1 MDVHQGINRPGKELL
16 LAALRH
22 EPLPA
27 VPWVPFA
34 GVHAGKLKGYT
45 AAEVLQDG
53 SKLLASLLAANELY
67 DPDGQP
73 VIFDLQVEAE
83 LLGCDLVWA
92 AKAPPAVAT
101 HPLAAHLTI
110 PDRLPGPDEGRLPM
124 ILDVMR
130 AMKGAV
136 GHKTA
141 LYGLVCGP
149 FTLASHLRG
158 TEIFM
163 DMFDHPDELKELLAY
178 TSSVAMRIANY
189 YITAGMDII
198 AIVDPLVSQISP
210 RHFRNFLLEP
220 FRDIFAWLH
229 VQGVFSSFFVCGD
242 ATKNLEVMCQTAPDC
257 ISIDEN
263 IDLLAAAQIT
273 GRYNVT
279 LAGNIPLTTRMLLGT
294 PQDNMKFV
302 LDLLDAVHVHNE
314 KGEQEGGIQ
323 PQFRNFILS
332 PGCDMPYD
340 TPPENVLGVLQALRD
355 PQAARLMLASYQ
367 AHGFDMPVELPD
379 YASLQRPL
387 VEVFT
392 LDSDTCAACSYML
405 GAAQRAV
412 AELAARGAAVDL
424 VEYKFTQAENVA
436 RVIKMGI
443 QKLPSLYIN
452 GQLKY
457 SSVIPSNRE
466 LLEQVCTYI

>member
-1 MDVHQGINRPGKELL
+1 MDVHQRINRPGKELL

-189 YITAGMDII
+189 YITAGMDVI

-210 RHFRNFLLEP
+210 RHFRSFLLEP

-314 KGEQEGGIQ
+314 KGEQGGGIQ

>member
-130 AMKGAV
+130 AMKRAV

-189 YITAGMDII
+189 YITAGIDVI

-314 KGEQEGGIQ
+314 KGEQGGGIQ

>member
-163 DMFDHPDELKELLAY
+163 DMFDHSDELKELLAY

-189 YITAGMDII
+189 YITAGMDVI

-314 KGEQEGGIQ
+314 KGEQGGGIQ

>member
-1 MDVHQGINRPGKELL
+1 MDVQQRINRPGKELL

-130 AMKGAV
+130 AMKRAV

-163 DMFDHPDELKELLAY
+163 DMFDHSDELKELLAY

-189 YITAGMDII
+189 YITAGMDVI

-314 KGEQEGGIQ
+314 KGEQGGGIQ

-355 PQAARLMLASYQ
+355 PQAARLMLANYQ

>member
-1 MDVHQGINRPGKELL
+1 MDVHQRINRPGKELL

-130 AMKGAV
+130 AMKRAV

-189 YITAGMDII
+189 YITAGMDVI

-314 KGEQEGGIQ
+314 KGEQGGGIQ

>member
-1 MDVHQGINRPGKELL
+1 MDVHQRINRPGKELL

-130 AMKGAV
+130 AMKRAV

-189 YITAGMDII
+189 YITAGMDVI

-273 GRYNVT
+273 GHYNVT

>member
-1 MDVHQGINRPGKELL
+1 MDVHQRINRPGKELL

-101 HPLAAHLTI
+101 HPLATHLTI

-130 AMKGAV
+130 AMKRAV

-189 YITAGMDII
+189 YITAGMDVI

-314 KGEQEGGIQ
+314 KGEQGGGIQ

>member
-1 MDVHQGINRPGKELL
+1 MDVHQRINRPGKELL

-130 AMKGAV
+130 AMKRAV

-314 KGEQEGGIQ
+314 KGEQGGGIQ

>member
-130 AMKGAV
+130 AMKRAV

-198 AIVDPLVSQISP
+198 ATVDPLVSQISP

-314 KGEQEGGIQ
+314 KGEQGGGIQ